1 MMSNLAENIHKFE
14 IKRRIVK
21 RQIAGKQHTRTKS
34 TDRPRNHKT
43 EEKSSFRLMINDYRK
58 RLHHYVSSDRTMLN
72 EQRLELEVEKNEHY
86 FNLPLKVRKSA
97 ELKNIEVKFG
107 VNNRG

>member
-34 TDRPRNHKT
+34 TDRPRNQKT
-43 EEKSSFRLMINDYRK
+43 EEQSSFRL
-58 RLHHYVSSDRTMLN
+58 MLN